1 MSPLPSSL
9 GFGEGP
15 MQPLEKRY
23 EVIKSVG
30 NGSFGSVVLARV
42 RGTKNTVLLSFLC
55 FETNS

>member
-1 MSPLPSSL
+1 MSPIPSSL

-42 RGTKNTVLLSFLC
+42 RGTKNTVLPAPLL
-55 FETNS
+55 TL